1 MTIPFR
7 PAELSD
13 GDEPMSAVELAEAFA
28 TARELESAAMAA
40 DARPSV
46 GFADRILAAVAAEP
60 LPRPM
65 ARIGWAVARGRLGA
79 LMVALADTWRLA
91 WSGGRPLAA
100 RAQALAVVV
109 VLVVA
114 AGAMSG
120 LAVVGVAGLL
130 NRPGVTAPSPS
141 DVAPSIAPSPSPSN
155 DVIRTPE
162 PSVTAE
168 PTSTPRRSTPAP
180 PTVHPTETPEG
191 TDDHGGK
198 DGSGSEDSGRG
209 GESEGLDSSSGD
221 SGS

>member
-1 MTIPFR
+1 MTAPFR
-7 PAELSD
+7 PGELFD
-13 GDEPMSAVELAEAFA
+13 GDEPMSAVELAEALA

-40 DARPSV
+40 DVRPSA
-46 GFADRILAAVAAEP
+46 GFAERILAAVAAEP

-65 ARIGWAVARGRLGA
+65 ARIGRAVGRGRLGA
-79 LMVALADTWRLA
+79 LVAALADTWRLA
-91 WSGGRPLAA
+91 WSGGRPLAV

-130 NRPGVTAPSPS
+130 NPPGVTVPSPS
-141 DVAPSIAPSPSPSN
+141 DTAPAIAPSPSPSN
-155 DVIRTPE
+155 DVIATPE
-162 PSVTAE
+162 PTETAE
-168 PTSTPRRSTPAP
+168 PTSTPRRSTPT

-191 TDDHGGK
+191 TDDHGGT
-198 DGSGSEDSGRG
+198 DGSESEGSRGG

-221 SGS
+221 RGS